1 MPGITNWSEA
11 LADPCFWAARYER
24 NHWGERYVEQDI
36 AAFFGRSD
44 EQYEAFLLQ
53 LYGDVDMDTP
63 LHADDE
69 VETSLPPDAA
79 DEDNDY
85 NDYTEFEYL
94 PPTSILRVAFP
105 ENYTWQLEFGAGGEV
120 AHGIYHPQVYPGG
133 RAIAEEGANFEL
145 PGLRWAELKQMV
157 ACCLPLD
164 WYQDVDPHMLYLL
177 LYPIVDPV
185 TLAEYDEVRQTLRT
199 AWEALRIV
207 PPGQLERWLEGRIH
221 IFEQGRLLRYD
232 AAQGW
237 YDPDER
243 DAQEYAH
250 DPSVIQV
257 TRTIIEGDL
266 WVPDP
271 DGGGWCTHWPVW
283 RSGNYRRDARPFTPF
298 FAMLDRQTQPHV

>member
-1 MPGITNWSEA
+1 MSGITNWSEA

-24 NHWGERYVEQDI
+24 NPWGEMNVDSKI

-44 EQYEAFLLQ
+44 EQYEEFLLQ

-63 LHADDE
+63 LSEDGD
-69 VETSLPPDAA
+69 VEAPLPPDAEY
-79 DEDNDY
+79 EDNDY
-85 NDYTEFEYL
+85 NDYSDYL
-94 PPTSILRVAFP
+94 PPTSILRLAFP

-120 AHGIYHPQVYPGG
+120 VHQIHHPQVYAGG

-157 ACCLPLD
+157 ACCLPPD
-164 WYQDVDPHMLYLL
+164 WSPVFDPHTLYPL

-207 PPGQLERWLEGRIH
+207 PPAQLEPWVRARINV
-221 IFEQGRLLRYD
+221 FEKGRLLHHD
-232 AAQGW
+232 TEEGW

-243 DAQEYAH
+243 RAQEQVH
-250 DPSVIQV
+250 DPQVIQV
-257 TRTIIEGDL
+257 TRAVIEGDL

-271 DGGGWCTHWPVW
+271 AGGGWCTNWPVW
-283 RSGNYRRDARPFTPF
+283 SPTFRSNTARPFAPF
-298 FAMLDRQTQPHV
+298 FQMLDRHT